1 MTALHWALLNPRIVL
16 PLLAAVAVPGVVL
29 AVRRIVRGAAA

>member
-16 PLLAAVAVPGVVL
+16 PLLAAVAVPGLVLGIRRVVG
-29 AVRRIVRGAAA
+29 R